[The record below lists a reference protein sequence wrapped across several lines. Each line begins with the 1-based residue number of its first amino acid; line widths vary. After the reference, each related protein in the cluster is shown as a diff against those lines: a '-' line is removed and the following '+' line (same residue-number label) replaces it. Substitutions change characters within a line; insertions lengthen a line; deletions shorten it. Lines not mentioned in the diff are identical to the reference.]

1 MIKKEGGD
9 YMRKVLG
16 LGFLTFA
23 ISLGAASL
31 MGVYAQTSTPTAT
44 PTTTVTATPTGSVM
58 GATTTPGA
66 PATGF
71 GY

>member
-1 MIKKEGGD
+1 MK
-9 YMRKVLG
+9 KVLG

-23 ISLGAASL
+23 ISLGAASML
-31 MGVYAQTSTPTAT
+31 SANAQTSTPTST
-44 PTTTVTATPTGSVM
+44 PTTAITATPTGSVM